1 MPTYKI
7 AILPGDGIG
16 PEVCAEGVKILR
28 AVEKRFGH
36 SFQTT
41 EAAVGGAAM
50 EKYGVAIQPETLEMA
65 KKSDAVLFGAV
76 GLPTHDPRAKVR
88 PEQAIFALRKGLG
101 LFANLRP
108 VKVHPLMM
116 DASPVRRDVLDGTD
130 MMVVRE
136 LTGGLYFG
144 KPQRRWET
152 SRGRQAVDTLRYSE
166 GEVRRVL
173 QVGFNLARQRRK
185 KLTSVDKANVL
196 DSSRMWREIATEMAA
211 ENPDIQV
218 EHILVDSAAMYLVQR
233 PASFDVI
240 VTENMFGD
248 ILTDEA
254 SVLAGSM
261 GMLPSASMGKLRRDG
276 TGIGLYEPIH
286 GTAPDIAGQGKAN
299 PIAMI
304 LSVALLLRLS
314 LGLTAEAEAVEAAVD
329 SVLQQ
334 GLRTPDIARE
344 GTRTLNTTGFGDAVA
359 AALAG

>member
-1 MPTYKI
+1 MATFTI
-7 AILPGDGIG
+7 AVLPGDGIG
-16 PEVCAEGVKILR
+16 PEVCAEGVKALR
-28 AVEKRFGH
+28 AVERRFGH
-36 SFQTT
+36 TFRFQ
-41 EAAVGGAAM
+41 EALVGGAAI

-65 KKSDAVLFGAV
+65 HRSDAVLFGAV
-76 GLPTHDPRAKVR
+76 GLPTHDPRARVR

-101 LFANLRP
+101 LYANLRP
-108 VKVHPLMM
+108 VRVHPQML
-116 DASPVRRDVLDGTD
+116 DASPVRREMLAGTD
-130 MMVVRE
+130 MIVVRE

-152 SRGRQAVDTLRYSE
+152 SRGRQAIDTLRYSE
-166 GEVRRVL
+166 NEVRRVL

-211 ENPDIQV
+211 ANPDVQV
-218 EHILVDSAAMYLVQR
+218 EHVLVDAMAMYLIQR

-254 SVLAGSM
+254 AVLAGSM
-261 GMLPSASMGKLRRDG
+261 GMLPSASIGKLRRNG

-299 PIAMI
+299 PIATI

-314 LGLTAEAEAVEAAVD
+314 LGLVAEAEAVERAVD
-329 SVLQQ
+329 QVLET

-344 GTRTLNTTGFGDAVA
+344 GTRLATTAQFGDAVA
-359 AALAG
+359 DAIAA